1 MRLIY
6 DLPDINGARV
16 GDYVIVDILN
26 EPDQSFIKC
35 ASQISLLKL

>member
-6 DLPDINGARV
+6 DLPDINGARI

-26 EPDQSFIKC
+26 EPDQSSIKC
-35 ASQISLLKL
+35 AIQNFLLKL